1 MENKKFMRQ
10 RSDNPQNIAAFVFAA
25 VFALS
30 LSFLAASA
38 ARYAIAERII
48 GAQRESARFTAERQ
62 PSIFYARRGEKKPR
76 IDFAAFGVPDADPAK
91 KEPAA
96 ASASPAGNIKNFK
109 LVGTL
114 PSVGAWVE
122 LDNRSALVL
131 KGKELDGYR
140 LEEIEPGYAVFA
152 REGEKFP
159 IYLVYW
165 TPGDKRSPS
174 SATRAARA
182 QPPAQAP
189 APPAQPAAPG
199 GAGGVVQAT
208 TNGEDGTITRELL
221 NELLVNP
228 LDEVKKM
235 RLVPSDN
242 GMMIMGMKSDS
253 LFNKL
258 GMKPND
264 VITSVNGI
272 GIDDVGNVSNVISS
286 MMSGTRLDFQIER
299 DGSPVKLGYAV
310 K

>member
-1 MENKKFMRQ
+1 MENKEFMRQ
-10 RSDNPQNIAAFVFAA
+10 RSDNSQNIAVFAFAA

-30 LSFLAASA
+30 LSFLAAAA
-38 ARYAIAERII
+38 ARHAIAERII
-48 GAQRESARFTAERQ
+48 GAQRESARFASERQ
-62 PSIFYARRGEKKPR
+62 PSIFYSGGGEKRQR
-76 IDFAAFGVPDADPAK
+76 IDFAAFGVPDSDPAQ
-91 KEPAA
+91 KEPVAV
-96 ASASPAGNIKNFK
+96 SASPAGNIKNFK

-122 LDNRSALVL
+122 SGSRAGLVL
-131 KGKELDGYR
+131 KGGELDGYR
-140 LEEIEPGYAVFA
+140 LEKIEPEYVVFE

-159 IYLVYW
+159 IYLVYLA
-165 TPGDKRSPS
+165 PGDKRNASTP
-174 SATRAARA
+174 ARAASA
-182 QPPAQAP
+182 APSPPVTQ
-189 APPAQPAAPG
+189 AQPAAPTG
-199 GAGGVVQAT
+199 TGGVVQAT
-208 TNGEDGTITRELL
+208 ANGGDGTITRELL
-221 NELLVNP
+221 NELLMNP
-228 LDEVKKM
+228 LDEVRKM

-286 MMSGTRLDFQIER
+286 MLSGARFDFQIER